1 MKSMD
6 DAFCQQLQAAER
18 NHLET
23 LQNLTREKQQEI
35 DQANQRV
42 SGFLFQKKID
52 FRKKLKYACA
62 HAFPFQV

>member
-42 SGFLFQKKID
+42 NCF
-52 FRKKLKYACA
+52 
-62 HAFPFQV
+62 AFILEKQTHF